1 MTDQPT
7 PQPDAADVSEQTL
20 VYNLLH
26 AGIVLLGTMGIAVPA
41 ILGTPSVLMTVSG
54 SIVTMVGAGMS
65 LYSHWKKN
73 HVINT
78 HIANQS

>member
-7 PQPDAADVSEQTL
+7 PQPDVADPTEQTL

-26 AGIVLLGTMGIAVPA
+26 AGLVLLGTTGIVVPPL
-41 ILGTPSVLMTVSG
+41 LGTPSVLMTISG
-54 SIVTMVGAGMS
+54 ALVTMAGAGMS

-73 HVINT
+73 RVINT
-78 HIANQS
+78 HIANQP